1 MQTIVIDT
9 SVLIHDPNA
18 MDNYPQHRVAIPIYV
33 IMELDDLKDAKKGEV
48 SQLARKASNK
58 ILDYLNDGTFDGVLE
73 VVGLTGAELGVETL
87 DKSFMDTNRKMD
99 TLILQSAIGQ
109 KKVGHEVL
117 LLTKDT
123 NLRILALAEGLNAED
138 YDLDH
143 VPMSAIWRGVQ
154 KVSTEHLNS
163 EAYAHV
169 KDAYWKGAFD
179 ASLITDSVKVKP
191 LENEFL
197 IFDEGQDKTH
207 LFSYANGK
215 CAPVNKK
222 ESFCNL
228 QARNLEQV
236 MALSLL
242 GRPNIELCCII
253 GKAGTG
259 KTILAL
265 GSALAQLGQG
275 EQHYDRIILTKPVV
289 DVGKG
294 IGFLPGGVG
303 EKMEPWMQS
312 FFDNLDQLLPPT
324 GADRDKGAHKA
335 ESTWLPL
342 LESGVIEIQP
352 INTIRGR
359 SLSRAFMIIDEAQNL
374 TKHEVKSII
383 TRAAEGTKVVL
394 MGDPHQVDNPYL
406 DKNNNGLVYVVE
418 RMKNQACFGAT
429 MLQRSERSRLSD
441 LAADLL

>member
-1 MQTIVIDT
+1 MRTIIIDT

-18 MDNYPQHRVAIPIYV
+18 VDNYKGERVAIPIYV
-33 IMELDDLKDAKKGEV
+33 VMELDDLKDAKKGEV

-58 ILDYLNDGTFDGVLE
+58 ILTYLNEGSFEGVLE
-73 VVGLTGAELGVETL
+73 VVGLTESDLGVDTL
-87 DKSFMDTNRKMD
+87 DRSFMDTNRKMD

-109 KKVGHEVL
+109 KRAGHDVV

-123 NLRILALAEGLNAED
+123 NLRILAISEGLLAED
-138 YDLDH
+138 YDIDH
-143 VPMSAIWRGVQ
+143 VSMSDI
-154 KVSTEHLNS
+154 
-163 EAYAHV
+163 
-169 KDAYWKGAFD
+169 WKGSQSVNVE
-179 ASLITDSVKVKP
+179 SLDVSVFGDIKESYWSNTHIDIDRVEGALSRAP
-191 LENEFL
+191 LENEFI
-197 IFDEGQDKTH
+197 IFEDNGANKTH
-207 LFSYANGK
+207 LFRYAQGRCNL
-215 CAPVNKK
+215 VDKK
-222 ESFCNL
+222 ESFCNIKP
-228 QARNLEQV
+228 RNLEQT
-236 MALSLL
+236 MALNLL
-242 GRPNIELCCII
+242 GRPDIELCCII

-265 GSALAQLGQG
+265 GSALAQLSST
-275 EQHYDRIILTKPVV
+275 YDRIILTKPVV

-294 IGFLPGGVG
+294 IGFLPGGLG
-303 EKMEPWMQS
+303 EKLEPWMQS

-324 GADRDKGAHKA
+324 GGDKAKGAHKA

-359 SLSRAFMIIDEAQNL
+359 SLSRAYMIVDEAQNL

-429 MLQRSERSRLSD
+429 LLHRSERSSLSD

>member
-18 MDNYPQHRVAIPIYV
+18 ISNYQGYRVAVPIYV

-58 ILDYLNDGTFDGVLE
+58 ILTYLNEGTFDGVLE
-73 VVGLTGAELGVETL
+73 VIGLTEADLGVDTL

-109 KKVGHEVL
+109 KRAGHDVL

-123 NLRILALAEGLNAED
+123 NLRILALSEGLQAED
-138 YDLDH
+138 YDIDH
-143 VPMSAIWRGVQ
+143 VSMNEIWRGSQ
-154 KVSTEHLNS
+154 KINTAALSSDALGDVVESYWRGAVKLDKIREHLTT
-163 EAYAHV
+163 EP
-169 KDAYWKGAFD
+169 
-179 ASLITDSVKVKP
+179 IQ
-191 LENEFL
+191 NEFV
-197 IFDEGQDKTH
+197 IFEDKDKTY
-207 LFSYANGK
+207 LFRHDKGK
-215 CAPVNKK
+215 CVPIDKK
-222 ESFCNL
+222 ETHCNL
-228 QARNLEQV
+228 KARNLEQT
-236 MALSLL
+236 MALNLL
-242 GRPNIELCCII
+242 GRSDIELCCII

-265 GSALAQLGQG
+265 GSALAQLGNG
-275 EQHYDRIILTKPVV
+275 AGYYDRIILTKPVV
-289 DVGKG
+289 DVGRG
-294 IGFLPGGVG
+294 IGFLPGGIG

-324 GADRDKGAHKA
+324 GSDKEKGAHKA

-359 SLSRAFMIIDEAQNL
+359 SLSRSFMIIDEAQNL

-383 TRAAEGTKVVL
+383 TRAAEGTKVIL
-394 MGDPHQVDNPYL
+394 MGDPYQVDNPYL

-418 RMKNQACFGAT
+418 RMKGQDCFGAT
-429 MLQRSERSRLSD
+429 MLKRSERSRLSD